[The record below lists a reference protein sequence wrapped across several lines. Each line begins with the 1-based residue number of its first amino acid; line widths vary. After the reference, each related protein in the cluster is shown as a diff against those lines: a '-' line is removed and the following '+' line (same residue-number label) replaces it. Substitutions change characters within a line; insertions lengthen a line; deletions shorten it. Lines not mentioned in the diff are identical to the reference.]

1 MYISKEAQEYFISLL
16 SKKKKKTHIRIF
28 IINPGTQNAECGI
41 SYCELDE
48 ISKKDIILNFIKFNV
63 YVRKNIFF
71 YLKNA
76 EIDLIKDDL
85 NSQITFRAPFAK
97 GKKNSIK
104 LTLFEQVKLILDKDI
119 NPNLSLHNG
128 LVTLV
133 TINEKNIAFLKFS
146 GGCNGCSMISTTLKD
161 NIEKILLKKV
171 PELTRVIDTTDHK
184 YGSHSYI

>member
-1 MYISKEAQEYFISLL
+1 MHISKEAQSYFVSLL
-16 SKKKKKTHIRIF
+16 SKKKKNTHIRIF
-28 IINPGTQNAECGI
+28 IISPGTQNAECGI

-48 ISKKDIILNFIKFNV
+48 VSKKDIVLNFMNFNV
-63 YVRKNIFF
+63 YVRKSIFS

-76 EIDLIKDDL
+76 EIDLIKDNC

-97 GKKNSIK
+97 GRKKLTE
-104 LTLFEQVKLILDKDI
+104 LTLFEQVKLMLDKEI

-133 TINEKNIAFLKFS
+133 KITEKNIAVLKFS

-161 NIEKILLKKV
+161 NIEKLLLQKN
-171 PELTRVIDTTDHK
+171 PELNGVIDITNHK